1 MHGRMLAVESSCD
14 ETAAAIVE
22 RTTDGELRVLS
33 NIVASQHELHQRYA
47 GVVPEIASRA
57 HLEKIL
63 PVLQEALARARCTLN
78 EIDAVSVGIRP
89 GLIGS
94 LLVGVSAAKAIAW
107 SLSKP
112 FYGIDHVEAHLWSGL
127 LEQAAPTFPAYG
139 LVLSGGHTNLF
150 RIEHGDPQPTL
161 LGWTIDDAIGEAFDK
176 AAFMLGL
183 PHPGG
188 PHLEQLARE
197 GNPRAHAFPLAQTE
211 GFQFS
216 FSGLKTAMLYAVRG
230 VPEGRGKS
238 SHFTRSHL
246 DLTREAKADLA
257 ASFQRA
263 AIASILRR
271 LREAHASAPCPTL
284 LVGGGVIANQVLRHE
299 LMAFAVEHDLTLRMP
314 SQAYCVD
321 NAAMIGGAAW
331 MRVVQGS
338 PSDPLTVPAQPT
350 SKLGAPRHS

>member
-1 MHGRMLAVESSCD
+1 MLAIESSCD

-22 RTTDGELRVLS
+22 RETSGALRVRS
-33 NIVASQHELHQRYA
+33 NIVASQHELHRRYA

-63 PVLQEALARARCTLN
+63 PVVHEALAVAEVSLADL
-78 EIDAVSVGIRP
+78 DAVSVGIRP

-127 LEQAAPTFPAYG
+127 LEQDLPAFPALG
-139 LVLSGGHTNLF
+139 LVVSGGHTSLF
-150 RIEHGDPQPTL
+150 LLESSATPKL
-161 LGWTIDDAIGEAFDK
+161 LGWTIDDALGEAFDK

-188 PHLEQLARE
+188 PHLEQLASH
-197 GNPRAHAFPLAQTE
+197 GNAQAHAFPLAD
-211 GFQFS
+211 GGALQFS

-230 VPEGRGKS
+230 VPAGRGKT
-238 SHFTRSHL
+238 SHFTRSHE
-246 DLTREAKADLA
+246 DLSESAKADLA
-257 ASFQRA
+257 ASFQSA
-263 AIASILRR
+263 AIRAVLRR
-271 LREAHASAPCPTL
+271 LRQAYELHPCPTL
-284 LVGGGVIANQVLRHE
+284 LVGGGVVANNALRHD
-299 LMAFAVEHDLTLRMP
+299 LMAFALERNIALRMP
-314 SQAYCVD
+314 PQSYCVD

-331 MRVVQGS
+331 MRIARGDA
-338 PSDPLTVPAQPT
+338 PDLLTIPAQPM
-350 SKLGAPRHS
+350 SKLASA